1 MPFTIV
7 RNDITKMST
16 DAIVNTANPLPV
28 VGGGTDRAV
37 YRAAGEKELLDERRK
52 IGRIEPGDAAI
63 TGAYRL
69 QAKYIIHTVGPAWV
83 DGKQG
88 EYQTL
93 ASCYTKSLRL
103 AAERGCASI
112 SFPMIATGVY
122 GFPKDKALSIA
133 VSAISSFLIEHEM
146 EVYLVVFDPESF
158 QVSSRIRGSILEFID
173 DHYVCEAEE
182 EEYGPGDGY
191 RNDVRASITGT
202 QSPEEERINA
212 LHRRQEMQLRREW
225 SDRLGE
231 TQYAG
236 EEKTVKCT
244 EVAPGTEELSKSA
257 AVSEASASYVPHPI
271 PELDISRPP
280 KYDELVKHLGES
292 FRECLFRL
300 IDERNLK
307 DSEVYKRA
315 NISKKVFS
323 KIRIS
328 QDYTP
333 KKGTILALAVS
344 LKLDMD
350 ETQDLLSKA
359 GYAFQPGRLQD
370 LIIASFIRRGSYD
383 INEINLYLFDAGED
397 LLGSN
402 AV

>member
-52 IGRIEPGDAAI
+52 IGRIAPGDAAI

-69 QAKYIIHTVGPAWV
+69 QAKYIIHTVGPAWI

-146 EVYLVVFDPESF
+146 DVYLVVFDPESF

-173 DHYVCEAEE
+173 DHYVCDAEE
-182 EEYGPGDGY
+182 DEYDSDAGY
-191 RNDVRASITGT
+191 RNDVAASITRAL
-202 QSPEEERINA
+202 SLEDRIDA
-212 LHRRQEMQLRREW
+212 LHHRQEMQLRRER

-231 TQYAG
+231 TQYVD
-236 EEKTVKCT
+236 EEKAVKCT
-244 EVAPGTEELSKSA
+244 EDAPGPEKLSKSA
-257 AVSEASASYVPHPI
+257 AVSEGSVSYASHPI
-271 PELDISRPP
+271 PEVDISRPP

-300 IDERNLK
+300 IDERHLK

-370 LIIASFIRRGSYD
+370 LIIASFIRSGSYD
-383 INEINLYLFDAGED
+383 INEINIYLFDAGED
-397 LLGSN
+397 LLGSS